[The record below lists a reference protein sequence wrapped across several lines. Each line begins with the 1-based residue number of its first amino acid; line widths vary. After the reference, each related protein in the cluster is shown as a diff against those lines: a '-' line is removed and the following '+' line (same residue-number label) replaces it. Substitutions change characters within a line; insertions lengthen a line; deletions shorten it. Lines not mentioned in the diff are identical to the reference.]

1 MAIAV
6 TGSTGTLGRLLLP
19 RLSGADLRPLT
30 RADGAYD
37 ETAKL
42 SASLAGA
49 DTLFLVSGRESANRV
64 AEHYSAIDAAVA
76 AGVRRI
82 VYLSFYGAAPDC
94 TFTFGRDHFHTEQRI
109 RETGLDFTFLRD
121 NFYQGILPFFA
132 SVNDDDSAG
141 VIRGP
146 GGDGVLSAV
155 SNTDVADV
163 AAAVLTS
170 AGHDGRTYD
179 LTGPEELSFPAI
191 AATLTRISG
200 REVTFV
206 DETVDEAYA
215 SRAHYGAPK
224 FEVDGWVSTYLAVA
238 QGECAG
244 ISGDVEAL
252 TGHPAQSFEAFLAAN
267 PETWEHLRG

>member
-1 MAIAV
+1 MTIAV

-19 RLSGADLRPLT
+19 RLSGADIRPLT

-42 SASLAGA
+42 SASLSGS

-64 AEHYSAIDAAVA
+64 AEHYSAIEAAMD
-76 AGVRRI
+76 AGVKRI

-121 NFYQGILPFFA
+121 NFYQGILPHFA
-132 SVNDDDSAG
+132 DESG
-141 VIRGP
+141 IIRGP
-146 GGDGVLSAV
+146 GGDGLLSAV

-163 AAAVLTS
+163 AAAVLTGG
-170 AGHDGRTYD
+170 GHDGATYD
-179 LTGPEELSFPAI
+179 LTGPEELSFPAV
-191 AATLTRISG
+191 AATLSRTSG

-206 DETVDEAYA
+206 DETIEEAYA
-215 SRAHYGAPK
+215 SRAHYGAPP
-224 FEVDGWVSTYLAVA
+224 FEVDGWVTTYLAVA
-238 QGECAG
+238 RGECAG

-252 TGHPAQSFEAFLAAN
+252 TGHPAQSFEEYLAS
-267 PETWEHLRG
+267 PSLVE